1 MNRPVFFNK
10 AGGFRGMTA
19 VAVLAFA
26 ISSPALSDNPS
37 VVRLSD
43 PVESTD
49 DYETFGA
56 PLPKSGQALNLSEVL
71 GNGESY
77 LGKEILVSTRV
88 AQVCQFKGCFFIAQ
102 DGKHVARVSFK
113 DYSFFVPSDISGR
126 DVTLAGRLQSRDLSV
141 EQAAHYNDDID
152 DPQALK
158 PGQQYEIVA
167 TSVRVPRQ

>member
-1 MNRPVFFNK
+1 MNLPVFFRT
-10 AGGFRGMTA
+10 AGGVAGVTA
-19 VAVLAFA
+19 AAVFAFA

-37 VVRLSD
+37 VIRLSD

-49 DYETFGA
+49 DYETFGS
-56 PLPKSGQALNLSEVL
+56 PLPDPGQALDLSEVL

-126 DVTLAGRLQSRDLSV
+126 EVTLAGRLQSRDLSA
-141 EQAAHYNDDID
+141 EQAAHYNEDIED
-152 DPQALK
+152 SKALK